1 MGTLYEN
8 LKELCEERNIAP
20 SNFGTDISGSK
31 AFMTELKMG
40 RKKGVSAKTAQ
51 KIADY
56 FGVSVDRVL
65 YGKREEEEKTVES
78 GGVEKYLERLRSS
91 SATRALLDATD
102 DIDENQVRII
112 AEFIKKTRGGE

>member
-20 SNFGTDISGSK
+20 SNFGADISGSK